1 MAEFD
6 KSLEYISQTQTL
18 VGQKKRELLDRE
30 TGEIIWVDQITKRT
44 YGTKNFWKCYL
55 IDFLSVLGIID
66 SKQLDIFI
74 YIVEN
79 TQQAN
84 NTFIGTYSKIA
95 KDVGVCRQTIASIMK
110 KLQDNSFIKKV
121 QNGVWLV
128 NPNIL
133 MKGNDTKRQILLS
146 YYQSE
151 EPVEQISF
159 SRTKQNEIKA
169 EMQEQLAIRGCKCL
183 EKRKIKPS
191 EALKCVRVRKV
202 TLKREKRIL
211 GLFSSWHLSRENQ
224 NPIEAGIGRLPR
236 PPKILLAKPAV

>member
-1 MAEFD
+1 MAEYD

-18 VGQKKRELLDRE
+18 VGQKKRELVDRE

-55 IDFLSVLGIID
+55 MDFLTVLGIID
-66 SKQLDIFI
+66 SRQLDIFI

-84 NTFIGTYSKIA
+84 NTFIGTYKKISK
-95 KDVGVCRQTIASIMK
+95 DTGCSSTTIARIMK
-110 KLQDNSFIKKV
+110 KLQENNFIKKV

-146 YYQSE
+146 YYESE
-151 EPVEQISF
+151 EPVDQISF
-159 SRTKQNEIKA
+159 SRTKQKA
-169 EMQEQLAIRGCKCL
+169 IQTEELAAK
-183 EKRKIKPS
+183 
-191 EALKCVRVRKV
+191 
-202 TLKREKRIL
+202 
-211 GLFSSWHLSRENQ
+211 Q
-224 NPIEAGIGRLPR
+224 IET
-236 PPKILLAKPAV
+236 KEE